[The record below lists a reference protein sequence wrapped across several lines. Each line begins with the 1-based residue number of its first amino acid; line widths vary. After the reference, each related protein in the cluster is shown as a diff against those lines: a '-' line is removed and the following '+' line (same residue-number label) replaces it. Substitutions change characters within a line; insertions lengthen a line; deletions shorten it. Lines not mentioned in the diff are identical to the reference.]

1 MANRCSLMFVSR
13 FAAIDRVP
21 ISKLCGANKLIENG
35 THVSSVVKIAKL
47 LVNIFSIKHF
57 PIRFKSHSELMTVVG
72 LLIRAVCK

>member
-35 THVSSVVKIAKL
+35 THVSSVVKMAKL
-47 LVNIFSIKHF
+47 LVIIFSKHF
-57 PIRFKSHSELMTVVG
+57 PVRFKSHSELMKVVG
-72 LLIRAVCK
+72 LLIRVVCK